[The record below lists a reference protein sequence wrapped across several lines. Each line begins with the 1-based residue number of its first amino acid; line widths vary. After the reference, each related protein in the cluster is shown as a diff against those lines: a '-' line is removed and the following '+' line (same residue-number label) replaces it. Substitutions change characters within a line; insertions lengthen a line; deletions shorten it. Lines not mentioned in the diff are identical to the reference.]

1 MADKYGI
8 NQEDPMRADEF
19 EAGYVDL
26 GKDKQQQY
34 QLTNNRKPRFT
45 LKHLNK
51 LKKMRAAEDL
61 ERMMRMDTLEIIYGA
76 PEEEA
81 AAGGLGL

>member
-1 MADKYGI
+1 
-8 NQEDPMRADEF
+8 MRADEF
-19 EAGYVDL
+19 DAEYVDL
-26 GKDKQQQY
+26 GADKQQQ
-34 QLTNNRKPRFT
+34 QSTHMPRKAKFT

-76 PEEEA
+76 GSEE

>member
-1 MADKYGI
+1 
-8 NQEDPMRADEF
+8 MRADEF
-19 EAGYVDL
+19 IGSYVELSNDEQ
-26 GKDKQQQY
+26 DKQQPSY
-34 QLTNNRKPRFT
+34 DRKPRFT
-45 LKHLNK
+45 LKHLNR

-81 AAGGLGL
+81 AGGLGI